1 MPKPLNLLFHAN
13 SGYFRKKKNLMNR
26 YWDNY
31 WNNFHI
37 NGIINVTY
45 YTSFEK
51 HKPDQRTGTLTNN

>member
-1 MPKPLNLLFHAN
+1 MPTRAIFE
-13 SGYFRKKKNLMNR
+13 KKNNLMNC

-51 HKPDQRTGTLTNN
+51 HKPDQRTGTLNNN